1 MSFSLN
7 NFTAAES
14 TYVQKGLQP
23 GTHQCTVLD
32 LKLERPPYDP
42 NQYNLIF
49 SLMGPELGE
58 DFEGFQINRLD
69 PSKGNYKGQTSN
81 VKANQYGFKDWEYK
95 GKTITR
101 DESITNFLG
110 TFLKQLNLLDQFQGM
125 NIDAP
130 TIEDL
135 VAEVRAFLIK
145 GQYKIYFTIAAQKY
159 FKEGSEYP
167 SYALYLPKR
176 TEGKFAYANT
186 ADDAKLIPFNEDV
199 HIVLKKNAE
208 APQTDGN
215 EALTAGFAPA
225 SEVFSAPIFENNIN
239 DLQLP

>member
-1 MSFSLN
+1 MPSLH
-7 NFTAAES
+7 A
-14 TYVQKGLQP
+14 
-23 GTHQCTVLD
+23 
-32 LKLERPPYDP
+32 
-42 NQYNLIF
+42 
-49 SLMGPELGE
+49 
-58 DFEGFQINRLD
+58 INRRIHKEQAVAVGLLD
-69 PSKGNYKGQTSN
+69 VVDGVTVYSAVT
-81 VKANQYGFKDWEYK
+81 GFTVGLLKDWEYK

-145 GQYKIYFTIAAQKY
+145 GGYKIYFTLAAQKY

-199 HIVLKKNAE
+199 HIVLKKTAE
-208 APQTDGN
+208 TPQTDGN

>member
-23 GTHQCTVLD
+23 GTHECTILD
-32 LKLERPPYDP
+32 LKLEKPPYDAD
-42 NQYNLIF
+42 QYNLIF

-81 VKANQYGFKDWEYK
+81 IKANQYGFKNWEYK
-95 GKTITR
+95 GKAITR

-125 NIDAP
+125 NIDAL
-130 TIEDL
+130 TIEEL
-135 VAEVRAFLIK
+135 VAEVRTFLIK
-145 GQYKIYFTIAAQKY
+145 GDYKIYFTIAAQKY

-176 TEGKFAYANT
+176 NEGKFAYANT
-186 ADDAKLIPFNEDV
+186 ADDAKLISFNEDV
-199 HIVLKKNAE
+199 HIVLKKTAENPQANASDSLV
-208 APQTDGN
+208 T
-215 EALTAGFAPA
+215 GFAPA
-225 SEVFSAPIFENNIN
+225 SEIFSAPVFEENIN